1 LAALA
6 GLLAEPTT
14 APAVVVGAVVHGEL
28 LATAAFP
35 VAGGIVARAAGR
47 LVIVTRGLDPAGLSV
62 PEVGFEELGR
72 DAYDKALAG
81 YSDGGAEGVAKWL
94 RHCAQ
99 ALVLGARE
107 GVAVCEAILRGA

>member
-1 LAALA
+1 
-6 GLLAEPTT
+6 
-14 APAVVVGAVVHGEL
+14 VVVGAVVHAEL

-35 VAGGIVARAAGR
+35 IAGGIVARAAGR

-72 DAYDKALAG
+72 EAYDTALAD
-81 YSDGGAEGVAKWL
+81 YSSGDADGVANWL

-99 ALVLGARE
+99 AVVLGARE
-107 GVAVCEAILRGA
+107 GIAVCEAILRGA